1 MARVPKEKKTV
12 DDLGGDFTAEL
23 ISSLNKENG
32 SRIAYNLAE
41 DESVTPLSIIIFL
54 PNADLLSTVFV
65 RGERFLEPCLK
76 PSLVATT
83 STIGFLFLT

>member
-1 MARVPKEKKTV
+1 MARVAKEKKGS

-41 DESVTPLSIIIFL
+41 DESPTHVKSWVSTGSTLLDYIIYR
-54 PNADLLSTVFV
+54 S
-65 RGERFLEPCLK
+65 RG
-76 PSLVATT
+76 
-83 STIGFLFLT
+83 